1 MTERQTRRPIGN
13 IRPIWAKFQADATA
27 TISIPVWRAS
37 RCVFKLSGV
46 DLPNGWKAT
55 IKDLKTGRTANATG
69 RKKDFLLIPEELMLI
84 PGRKRVTI
92 KDSRGRYIGTIYFF
106 YSRNFYFIYSLFSI
120 LIYSY
125 INSQR
130 GGLRKQTPSKKD

>member
-37 RCVFKLSGV
+37 RCLFKLSGV

-55 IKDLKTGRTANATG
+55 IKDLKTGRTANAPG

-92 KDSRGRYIGTIYFF
+92 KDSRGRFIGTIYF
-106 YSRNFYFIYSLFSI
+106 SV
-120 LIYSY
+120 SY
-125 INSQR
+125 EHRQPATERS
-130 GGLRKQTPSKKD
+130 GAS